1 MFKREPFGVLL
12 NLGYLLG
19 KLEWTANDNSRPT
32 YLHLKQLLHI
42 LKTYPGELDEFV
54 GLWAALDMLE
64 KHQQTEPRSRV
75 PERLSEKRCCRKWRL
90 VTMMFAPRT
99 RGAKS
104 WS

>member
-64 KHQQTEPRSRV
+64 KHQQAEPRSRV
-75 PERLSEKRCCRKWRL
+75 PELGLCSVMGPEPVRIAAVPGRSSGVLR
-90 VTMMFAPRT
+90 
-99 RGAKS
+99 
-104 WS
+104 